1 MTTLCLFTAVC
12 GTMWVVAFPVM
23 VFMTAVLS
31 SPVDQKDM
39 RSHPTLCVLAKMPP
53 KTSSSKQQEK
63 YKSREELENYENEEN
78 DGLMKEFNVAFV

>member
-1 MTTLCLFTAVC
+1 
-12 GTMWVVAFPVM
+12 MWVVAFPVM

-53 KTSSSKQQEK
+53 KSSSSKQQEK
-63 YKSREELENYENEEN
+63 YKSSKQQKKYKSSEQLENYENEEK